1 MKKYKDIGI
10 YDFSDYAEE
19 ITGNA
24 LFEINGR
31 AEVENSDKGV
41 AGAKPGAGGGI
52 GQSGSVSVSIGNFN
66 SLDDAKGAY
75 TAFGGSGG
83 PTGTSIGLDIIKN
96 LKNEY
101 VGSVISLG
109 ELNESSM

>member
-1 MKKYKDIGI
+1 MKKNQPYKNLN

-24 LFEINGR
+24 LFEINGG
-31 AEVENSDKGV
+31 AEIENSDKGV
-41 AGAKPGAGGGI
+41 AGAKTEAGGGI
-52 GQSGSVSVSIGNFN
+52 GQSGSVSLSIGNFN

-101 VGSVISLG
+101 AGSVISLG
-109 ELNESSM
+109 ELNE